1 MTMLFERPGPANTEK
16 TLSAAI
22 QEAKERGITH
32 LVVASTFGDTGVLC
46 ARMIQGKGLQLVVVA
61 HNTGFKA
68 AGVQEF
74 DPEKKR
80 EIESLGGTVLF
91 GTMVLRSLGTAIRGK
106 LGGSEQD
113 LVAHTLRILG
123 QGVKVCAE
131 IAAMAADA
139 GLVPMEDI
147 IAIAGTGRGADT
159 AAVIHPQ
166 PSNMFFDMKIR
177 DLIAK
182 PFGF

>member
-1 MTMLFERPGPANTEK
+1 MVTTFERPGPVNTEK
-16 TLSAAI
+16 TLNIAI
-22 QEAKERGITH
+22 QAAQERGIKT

-46 ARMIQGKGLQLVVVA
+46 ARRIQGTGLELIVVG

-68 AGVQEF
+68 PGIQEF
-74 DPEKKR
+74 DPEKKK
-80 EIESLGGTVLF
+80 EIESLGGTVLL

-106 LGGSEQD
+106 FGGSEQD

-123 QGVKVCAE
+123 QGTKVCAE

-139 GLVPMEDI
+139 GLVRPEDI
-147 IAIAGTGRGADT
+147 IAVAGTGRGADT
-159 AAVIHPQ
+159 AVIILPQ

-177 DLIAK
+177 EYLAK
-182 PFGF
+182 PYGF

>member
-1 MTMLFERPGPANTEK
+1 MAVIFERPGPVNTEK
-16 TLSAAI
+16 TLSIAI
-22 QEAKERGITH
+22 HEAGERGIRH

-46 ARMIQGKGLQLVVVA
+46 ARRIQGTDLKLVVVA

-68 AGVQEF
+68 AGIQEF
-74 DPEKKR
+74 DPEKRK
-80 EIESLGGTVLF
+80 EIESLGGTILF

-106 LGGSEQD
+106 MGGSEQD

-139 GLVPMEDI
+139 GLIPIEDI
-147 IAIAGTGRGADT
+147 IAVAGTGRGADT
-159 AAVIHPQ
+159 AAIIYPQ
-166 PSNMFFDMKIR
+166 PSNLFFDMKVR
-177 DLIAK
+177 EFLAK
-182 PFGF
+182 PYGF